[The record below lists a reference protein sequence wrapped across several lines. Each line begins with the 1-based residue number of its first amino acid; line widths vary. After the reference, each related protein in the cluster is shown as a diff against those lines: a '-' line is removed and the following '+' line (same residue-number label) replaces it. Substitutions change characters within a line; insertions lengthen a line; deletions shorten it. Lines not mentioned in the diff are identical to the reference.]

1 MTTGIT
7 ARDKKLLY
15 MLGII
20 VIVSLFYIIGIRPL
34 NRKIAKLDDQIDDA
48 QVEHDTI
55 KMKLYQLD
63 TGVRKTFF
71 ENFIKIL

>member
-20 VIVSLFYIIGIRPL
+20 VIVALFYIIGIRPL
-34 NRKIAKLDDQIDDA
+34 NRKITAID
-48 QVEHDTI
+48 
-55 KMKLYQLD
+55 KY
-63 TGVRKTFF
+63 
-71 ENFIKIL
+71 